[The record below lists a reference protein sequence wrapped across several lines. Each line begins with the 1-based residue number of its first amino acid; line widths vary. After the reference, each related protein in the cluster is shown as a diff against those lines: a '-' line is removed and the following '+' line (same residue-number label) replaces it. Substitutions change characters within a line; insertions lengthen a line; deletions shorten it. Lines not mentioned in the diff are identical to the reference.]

1 MDPNRPSAIVVVA
14 LVLGALATPT
24 VSMHAPT
31 PLPVTE
37 IAPGVF
43 VHIGVTAL
51 MTRENQGAI
60 ANIGFIIGSN
70 TVAVVDTGGSPRE
83 GRQLLAAI
91 HARTDSRSAMSL
103 IPTLTPIISLEMS
116 H

>member
-70 TVAVVDTGGSPRE
+70 TVAVVDTRGS
-83 GRQLLAAI
+83 Q
-91 HARTDSRSAMSL
+91 
-103 IPTLTPIISLEMS
+103 
-116 H
+116 